1 MGAKVVHFEV
11 VTSGNADELQSFY
24 SEVFG
29 WNVQKAEVPG
39 GPPVNYGLISA
50 DDAGIAGGI
59 GGTPDPG
66 MPSHVTFYVEVPDP
80 AATLQDI
87 ESRGGKTLMGPE
99 TIVPGTTIALF
110 QDPQGNMIGLSKAA
124 E

>member
-1 MGAKVVHFEV
+1 MGARVIHFEV
-11 VTSGNADELQSFY
+11 VTNQDAKELQKFY

-29 WNVQKAEVPG
+29 WNVQSPDVPG
-39 GPPVNYGLISA
+39 GPPIEYGMVSP
-50 DDAGIAGGI
+50 DDAGIGGGI
-59 GGTPDPG
+59 GATPDPN
-66 MPSHVTFYVEVPDP
+66 MPGHVTFYVQVPDA
-80 AATLQDI
+80 AATLKEI

-110 QDPQGNMIGLSKAA
+110 QDPQGHMIGLSQG